1 MLSVREIENKTFKEL
16 LFYFKCEKYKS
27 FMRWNF
33 IFYFEFCC
41 SLLKNR
47 VIIHEEKNLQ
57 WINANIWWNCDIWMN
72 SQGMK
77 SLLKLRLFQNSRTR
91 CRQTF
96 ISKLN
101 QANMSSIRW
110 IWIIYG
116 HSKHSFF
123 SFHFSLISRK
133 IQSVNIQWNSEKN
146 AFPSKWNCI
155 YSRACSLLEYYSMH
169 FVLLYC
175 LIATKKRGFAMAHN
189 KF

>member
-1 MLSVREIENKTFKEL
+1 MLQ
-16 LFYFKCEKYKS
+16 LFQ
-27 FMRWNF
+27 
-33 IFYFEFCC
+33 
-41 SLLKNR
+41 NR

-57 WINANIWWNCDIWMN
+57 WINANIWWNFDILMD
-72 SQGMK
+72 SQGIE
-77 SLLKLRLFQNSRTR
+77 SLMKLRLFQNSAPDAVKHS
-91 CRQTF
+91 F
-96 ISKLN
+96 SELN
-101 QANMSSIRW
+101 QANMSSNRW

-155 YSRACSLLEYYSMH
+155 YSRACSLLEYNSMH

-175 LIATKKRGFAMAHN
+175 LIATKKRGFVMAHN